1 MGLHPSDE
9 PRRTVLSMSLWAL
22 TWPLFI
28 ELVLSLTLGL
38 EDSFY
43 LAKISD
49 RAAAAVGSVLPIF
62 GVCNVVFQTFAQ
74 SGASVA
80 GQLLGGER
88 HGRVNRT
95 FLAMILLNGAFGA
108 VGALFF
114 FAFHRRIGH
123 WLGLSPEVYA
133 LATEFLGLVGPMLFI
148 QALRLACA
156 SVINARGLTR
166 FNMMSALFVNATNLG
181 LNHLLTRGTWGL
193 PRLGVSG
200 VAYSTIAAQT
210 LGLLLSAVVVRAVV
224 GVRWDVEGSSERAPG
239 RRPRW
244 RTELRDTLAPILD
257 IALPSVVEPISFQ
270 CNQLVLVGIVV
281 SIGDVALAARTY
293 TLNLIVFAI
302 VWSFSLG
309 QGTQI
314 KIAHLVGAGRFDE
327 ASAQLHRSVRLG
339 MACGV
344 VTMALLS
351 AVARPVYGLFTHDPE
366 VVRLGQVLM
375 LLGLALE
382 PCRTSNMIVGGSLR
396 GSGDARYVSLVSVLL
411 TWGIAIPLAYVLAV
425 RLRLGLVGVWLAMIC
440 DELSRGLMSYRRW
453 QTGAW
458 RTKGVLA
465 RSGARSSPPSAASRP
480 PAPTA
485 PGG

>member
-1 MGLHPSDE
+1 MSSHRSDK
-9 PRRTVLSMSLWAL
+9 PRRTVLEMSLWSL
-22 TWPLFI
+22 TWPMFV
-28 ELVLSLTLGL
+28 ELVLSFTLGI

-49 RAAAAVGSVLPIF
+49 HAAAAVGSVMPVF

-80 GQLLGGER
+80 GQLIGGER
-88 HGRVNRT
+88 HERANRT
-95 FLAMILLNGAFGA
+95 LLATILLNGALGA
-108 VGALFF
+108 GVALFF
-114 FAFHRRIGH
+114 FAFHGRVGH
-123 WLGLSPEVYA
+123 WLGLDPEVYA
-133 LATEFLGLVGPMLFI
+133 LATEFLRLVGPMLFI

-181 LNHLLTRGTWGL
+181 LNHVLTRGTWGL

-210 LGLLLSAVVVRAVV
+210 IGLVISAVVVHTVV
-224 GVRWDVEGSSERAPG
+224 GVRWTGDDAGGGAPG
-239 RRPRW
+239 HRW
-244 RTELRDTLAPILD
+244 RELRETVAPILD
-257 IALPSVVEPISFQ
+257 IALPSVVEPVSFQ
-270 CNQLVLVGIVV
+270 LNQLVLVGIVV

-293 TLNLIVFAI
+293 TLNLIVFAF

-309 QGTQI
+309 LGTQI
-314 KIAHLVGAGRFDE
+314 RIAHLVGAGRFDE

-339 MACGV
+339 MLCGV
-344 VTMALLS
+344 VMMAILS
-351 AVARPVYGLFTHDPE
+351 AVARPLYGLFTQDPE
-366 VVRLGQVLM
+366 VVRLGQVLL

-382 PCRTSNMIVGGSLR
+382 PCRTNNMIVGGSLR

-411 TWGIAIPLAYVLAV
+411 TWGIAIPLAYLLAL
-425 RLRLGLVGVWLAMIC
+425 RLHLGLVGVWLAMIS
-440 DELSRGLMSYRRW
+440 DELSRGLMNYRRW

-458 RTKGVLA
+458 RTKGVL
-465 RSGARSSPPSAASRP
+465 RRGGA
-480 PAPTA
+480 
-485 PGG
+485 